1 MSYTPPNTFTDG
13 TVLTS
18 AALEGNSD
26 ALRVY
31 LHNGIATG
39 DVENTQW
46 IQTRHIQPPY
56 YEPYTGV
63 QHGVSGHQGG
73 QWAGGVNIRL
83 TFATKYTTGGGRDAT
98 SIFERLSNTSFDIE
112 VRQPNSIIL
121 YHYWYEAEV
130 GPDYTSGGGQVS
142 TEEDRLV
149 WIGPHL
155 GKLDLVASS
164 LASLQEAQNL
174 QDAWNGTY
182 PIGAVKS
189 MPYTGGYASRDG
201 TLLDFRPNVGTNTYG
216 LIYHSQ
222 IDRVAVVNWG
232 VAIEVYYL

>member
-130 GPDYTSGGGQVS
+130 GPDYSSGGGQVS

-201 TLLDFRPNVGTNTYG
+201 TLLDFRTGVGTNTYG